1 MTLGRSVLTLAAV
14 AGLAVPAALTAPA
27 TAAVPAAS
35 AAPAAAT
42 AYPSKTVV
50 VQDGS
55 GSWIGGTLTFYGR
68 SVGFDG
74 NMRAVGCRRAWL
86 SAYDAAGGELGPR
99 SSSTHCDSILEVP
112 TTLPADVV
120 GGAAYVWVCLDDATA
135 VHTACERRYAN

>member
-14 AGLAVPAALTAPA
+14 AGLAVSGALTAPA
-27 TAAVPAAS
+27 AS
-35 AAPAAAT
+35 AATA
-42 AYPSKTVV
+42 AYPSKSVV

-74 NMRAVGCRRAWL
+74 DMRSIGCRRAWL
-86 SAYDAAGGELGPR
+86 SAYDAAGGSLGPR
-99 SSSTHCDSILEVP
+99 SSSTHCDSIAEVP
-112 TTLPADVV
+112 TTLPANVA